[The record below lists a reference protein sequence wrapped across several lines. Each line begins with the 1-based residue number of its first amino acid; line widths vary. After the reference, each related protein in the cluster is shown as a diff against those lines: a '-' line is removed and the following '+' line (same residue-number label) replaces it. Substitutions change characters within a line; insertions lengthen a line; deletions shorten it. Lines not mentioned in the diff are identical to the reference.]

1 MARELCILHANCQ
14 GDPLVWLL
22 QRHPGFAE
30 RYELRRYINYLR
42 EPVPWEELSRAAVFI
57 HQQLGPQW
65 NELASDALRQK
76 LPLQAEAICMPN
88 LLCKAYWPF
97 WESKPGIDFSDSFLN
112 DLQDRGLTK
121 AEVMHIALNTDISRY
136 HDIPAIAARSLEI
149 ERHKERDWDI
159 TLTPRVEAGYTERQ
173 LFTTINHPGRELCLE
188 IVRGVLELM
197 GLEPPSPE
205 LEAAMPDIEPELEL
219 PVHPQLAEIL
229 GLTWM
234 EPGQRFRIYEHRL
247 TYEEYVSHYLDCRSL
262 GESALIAY
270 IRLRHGVSGQGAR
283 PSD

>member
-14 GDPLVWLL
+14 GDPLLWLL

-30 RYELRRYINYLR
+30 RYELRRYINFVR
-42 EPVPWEELSRAAVFI
+42 EPIPAEELGRAAVFI

-65 NELASDALRQK
+65 NELASDALRQQ
-76 LPLQAEAICMPN
+76 LPLLAEAICMPN

-97 WESKPGIDFSDSFLN
+97 WESKPGIDFSDFFIN
-112 DLQDRGLTK
+112 DLQDRGLNK
-121 AEVMHIALNTDISRY
+121 AEVMHIALHTDISRY
-136 HDIPAIAARSLEI
+136 HDIPALAARSLEI
-149 ERHKERDWDI
+149 ERYKERDWDI
-159 TLTPRVEAGYTERQ
+159 KLTPRVEAGYTERQ

-188 IVRGVLELM
+188 IARGVLELL
-197 GLEPPSPE
+197 GLEPPTPE

-229 GLTWM
+229 GLKWL
-234 EPGQRFRIYEHRL
+234 EPDHRFRIYEHRL

-262 GESALIAY
+262 GESGLIAY
-270 IRLRHGVSGQGAR
+270 IRLRHGVPGRGVRSL
-283 PSD
+283 D